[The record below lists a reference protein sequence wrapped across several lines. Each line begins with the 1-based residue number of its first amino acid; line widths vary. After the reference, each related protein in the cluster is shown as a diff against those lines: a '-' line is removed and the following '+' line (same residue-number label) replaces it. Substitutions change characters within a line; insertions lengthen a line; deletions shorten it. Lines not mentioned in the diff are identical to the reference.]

1 LRLLARRTMRAR
13 DRHLNPATIDESK
26 QAPKAAP
33 SRGDI
38 P

>member
-13 DRHLNPATIDESK
+13 DTHLSPATIDESK
-26 QAPKAAP
+26 NPRAASP
-33 SRGDI
+33 GGDN